1 MNSLDPYP
9 PPSYLQPPLILVIED
24 SNEDF
29 EALDRSFRQS
39 SVKTRLHRTQTG
51 KQALVY
57 LEKCLLS
64 KHIHP
69 ENVPALILLDLNLPG
84 MKGQDVLQ
92 SIKQNPLLHYIPTVI
107 LTTSLNLK
115 DIHECYRLGANS
127 YLVKK
132 MEWQSFKQSMHVMIE
147 YWLNTATLP

>member
-1 MNSLDPYP
+1 MNSFAPYP
-9 PPSYLQPPLILVIED
+9 PSFLQPPLVLVVED

-51 KQALVY
+51 KQALDY
-57 LEKCLLS
+57 LEQSILAKPT
-64 KHIHP
+64 HP
-69 ENVPALILLDLNLPG
+69 ENVPVLILLDLNLPG
-84 MKGQDVLQ
+84 MRGHDVLQ
-92 SIKQNPLLHYIPTVI
+92 SIKKNPLLNYIPTVI

-132 MEWQSFKQSMHVMIE
+132 MEWQSFRQSMHIMIE
-147 YWLNTATLP
+147 YWLDTATLP